1 MNGTLSIICCNLSLQ
16 IEDQGLGLEDQVFP
30 KANTVY
36 KDLNVAGSKALVR

>member
-1 MNGTLSIICCNLSLQ
+1 MELCPLSAVICHYRF
-16 IEDQGLGLEDQVFP
+16 EDQGLGLEDQVFP